1 MSDRATTGDN
11 EALPWLEAVDD
22 EDQPRGVSARK
33 MFAALLMVG
42 LAVAI
47 IAATMFYLG
56 RERGGSGPPELI
68 RAEAGPYKIKPTD
81 PGGLDIAGDSG
92 TAFATGAGEDQDSK
106 LDVGR
111 MNDPPPQPPSTPA
124 KIGEPRKLLPN
135 EVREP
140 VGPPPPPP
148 VAPVVPAA
156 TPTPPGS
163 SGPAI
168 QLGAYGSTAK
178 AETAW
183 RMLSS
188 RFSAVGGMA
197 KQIVPYSG
205 GFRLRAGAASTDQ
218 AKAACAAVTAG
229 GENCF
234 VVR

>member
-1 MSDRATTGDN
+1 MNDRATSGDN

-33 MFAALLMVG
+33 MLAALLMVG
-42 LAVAI
+42 IAVAI
-47 IAATMFYLG
+47 IAGTTFYLG
-56 RERGGSGPPELI
+56 RQSGGSGPPQLI
-68 RAEAGPYKIKPTD
+68 RAEAGPYKVRPDD
-81 PGGLDIAGDSG
+81 PGGLDVAGDSG
-92 TAFATGAGEDQDSK
+92 TAFATGAGEDQDAQ
-106 LDVGR
+106 LDVG
-111 MNDPPPQPPSTPA
+111 
-124 KIGEPRKLLPN
+124 KLT
-135 EVREP
+135 E
-140 VGPPPPPP
+140 PPPPLPPKEGEPKPVPPPEPKPP
-148 VAPVVPAA
+148 VVAPPVTPGASPAA
-156 TPTPPGS
+156 TGAAGPTV
-163 SGPAI
+163 

-188 RFSAVGGMA
+188 RFPAVAGMA

-205 GFRLRAGAASTDQ
+205 GYRLRAGAGSAAE

>member
-1 MSDRATTGDN
+1 MNDRATSGDN

-33 MFAALLMVG
+33 MFGALLMVG
-42 LAVAI
+42 IAVAI
-47 IAATMFYLG
+47 IAGTLFYLG
-56 RERGGSGPPELI
+56 RQSGGSGPPELI
-68 RAEAGPYKIKPTD
+68 RADAGPYKIKPTD
-81 PGGLDIAGDSG
+81 PGGLDVAGDSG
-92 TAFATGAGEDQDSK
+92 TAFATGAGEDQDSR
-106 LDVGR
+106 LDVGK
-111 MNDPPPQPPSTPA
+111 MA
-124 KIGEPRKLLPN
+124 E
-135 EVREP
+135 
-140 VGPPPPPP
+140 PPPPLPVAGEEKPTPPPAPKP
-148 VAPVVPAA
+148 VAPPVVAEA
-156 TPTPPGS
+156 TPAVPGAA
-163 SGPAI
+163 GPTV

-188 RFSAVGGMA
+188 RFPAVGSLT

-205 GFRLRAGAASTDQ
+205 GFRLRAGAASTEQ

>member
-1 MSDRATTGDN
+1 MNDRTGYD
-11 EALPWLEAVDD
+11 EALPWLEPVDD
-22 EDQPRGVSARK
+22 EDEPRGVSGRK
-33 MFAALLMVG
+33 MAAALLMVG

-47 IAATMFYLG
+47 IAVTMFVMG

-81 PGGLDIAGDSG
+81 PGGLDVAGDSG

-106 LDVGR
+106 LDVGK
-111 MNDPPPQPPSTPA
+111 MDEPPPPLPPA
-124 KIGEPRKLLPN
+124 AGEVTK
-135 EVREP
+135 P
-140 VGPPPPPP
+140 VAPPPPPKP
-148 VAPVVPAA
+148 VPAPVVADAAPAA
-156 TPTPPGS
+156 PGA
-163 SGPAI
+163 SGPTV

-188 RFSAVGGMA
+188 RFPAVAGMS

-205 GFRLRAGAASTDQ
+205 GVRLRAGAASTEQ
-218 AKAACAAVTAG
+218 AMTACAAVTAG

>member
-1 MSDRATTGDN
+1 MNDRTGYD
-11 EALPWLEAVDD
+11 EALPWLEPVDD
-22 EDQPRGVSARK
+22 EDEPRGVSGRK
-33 MFAALLMVG
+33 MAAALLMVG

-47 IAATMFYLG
+47 VVGTMFIMG

-81 PGGLDIAGDSG
+81 PGGLDVAGDSG

-106 LDVGR
+106 LDVGK
-111 MNDPPPQPPSTPA
+111 MSEPPPQLPA
-124 KIGEPRKLLPN
+124 LGEEKK
-135 EVREP
+135 P
-140 VGPPPPPP
+140 VAPPPPPKP
-148 VAPVVPAA
+148 VPAPEVAEAIPA
-156 TPTPPGS
+156 TPGA
-163 SGPAI
+163 SGPTV

-188 RFSAVGGMA
+188 RFPAVAGLS

-205 GFRLRAGAASTDQ
+205 GVRLRAGAASTEQ
-218 AKAACAAVTAG
+218 AKTACAAVTAG

>member
-1 MSDRATTGDN
+1 MNDRAGSGDN

-33 MFAALLMVG
+33 MLAALLMVG
-42 LAVAI
+42 IAVAI
-47 IAATMFYLG
+47 IAGTTFYLG
-56 RERGGSGPPELI
+56 RQSGGSGPPELI
-68 RAEAGPYKIKPTD
+68 RAEAGPYKVRPDD
-81 PGGLDIAGDSG
+81 PGGLDVAGDSG
-92 TAFATGAGEDQDSK
+92 TAFATGAGEDQDAQ
-106 LDVGR
+106 LDVG
-111 MNDPPPQPPSTPA
+111 
-124 KIGEPRKLLPN
+124 KLT
-135 EVREP
+135 E
-140 VGPPPPPP
+140 PPPP
-148 VAPVVPAA
+148 VPPKEGEPKPVPPPEPKPPVVAPPVTVGASPAA
-156 TPTPPGS
+156 TGAAGPTV
-163 SGPAI
+163 

-188 RFSAVGGMA
+188 RFPEVAGMA

-205 GFRLRAGAASTDQ
+205 GYRLRAGAGSAAE

>member
-1 MSDRATTGDN
+1 MNDRPTSGDT

-33 MFAALLMVG
+33 MLGALLMVG
-42 LAVAI
+42 VAVAI
-47 IAATMFYLG
+47 IAGTLFYLG
-56 RERGGSGPPELI
+56 RQSGGSGPPELI

-81 PGGLDIAGDSG
+81 PGGLDVAGDSG

-106 LDVGR
+106 LDVGK
-111 MNDPPPQPPSTPA
+111 MD
-124 KIGEPRKLLPN
+124 E
-135 EVREP
+135 
-140 VGPPPPPP
+140 PPPPLP
-148 VAPVVPAA
+148 VAGEEKKPVPPPSPKPVPAPVAAEA
-156 TPTPPGS
+156 TPAVS
-163 SGPAI
+163 AVVGPTV

-188 RFSAVGGMA
+188 RFPAVGGMT

-205 GFRLRAGAASTDQ
+205 GFRLRAGAGSSEQ